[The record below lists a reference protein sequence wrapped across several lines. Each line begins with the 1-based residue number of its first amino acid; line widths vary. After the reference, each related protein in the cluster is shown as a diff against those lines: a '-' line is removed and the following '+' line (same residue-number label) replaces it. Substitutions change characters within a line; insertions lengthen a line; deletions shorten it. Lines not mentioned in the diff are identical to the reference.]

1 MASIIKVDQIQTA
14 AGSTPTAADLGLN
27 TTGSVLQVKQTLVN
41 TIATYSA
48 PNGTP
53 VEITELRTT
62 FTPTSATSKVMLEL
76 HLTYATLNT
85 TYTVFPRR
93 NGSDI
98 ADVIGAAA
106 GSRQR
111 GTAYCPYHSDQ
122 NQGQPSSFK
131 VFDSPTTAS
140 EITYSIWINNDNT
153 QAFYLN
159 RSINDGDAAVG
170 KRCVSTLTITEIAG

>member
-1 MASIIKVDQIQTA
+1 MASIIKVDTIQTA
-14 AGSTPTAADLGLN
+14 AGGTPTAANLGI
-27 TTGSVLQVKQTLVN
+27 TGTGRLLQVKQTLVN
-41 TIATYSA
+41 SVATFSA

-53 VEITELRTT
+53 VEITDLRTT

-76 HLTYATLNT
+76 HLTYASLNT
-85 TYTVFPRR
+85 TYIVFPRR
-93 NGSDI
+93 NGADI
-98 ADVIGAAA
+98 TDVIGVSS

-111 GTAYCPYHSDQ
+111 GTTYCPYLGDQ
-122 NQGQPSSFK
+122 NQAQPSSFK
-131 VFDSPTTAS
+131 VLDSPNTTS

-153 QAFYLN
+153 QIFYLN